1 MGKTLYEKIWDRHV
15 VEKREN
21 EPNLLYIDLHLIHE
35 VTSPQAFDGLKKEN
49 RTVRCPEL
57 TLATMDHSIPT
68 ENRGFP
74 FGDPV
79 AQLQVEALE
88 KNCKEF
94 QIPLFNLGSDRQ
106 GIVHVIA
113 PEQGLT
119 LPGQTMV
126 CGDSHASTHGAFGA
140 LAFGIGTSE
149 VEHVLAT
156 QCLQLVPSK
165 TLAIQF
171 TGQLAPGITSKDLIL
186 ALIGAYGNDFA
197 TGYVIEYRG
206 EPIKAMS
213 MEQRMTICNMSIEFG
228 ARAGLM
234 APDQVTFDYIKDK
247 PFAPKGADWE
257 RALEDWKELYSD
269 EEANFDNII
278 YFDVTQV
285 SPQVTWGTNPGQV
298 VSVKGEV
305 PNPEA
310 SSGFARSNVEN
321 ALDYMGLKPG
331 TKMEDIPINV
341 VFIGSCTNSRIED
354 LREAARVLKGY
365 EKSSDVRGIVVP
377 GSQQVKAQAET
388 EGLHHIFL
396 EAGLEWR
403 NSGCS
408 MCLGMND
415 DFVGPNERCAST
427 SNRNFEGRQGENAR
441 THLVSPAMAAA
452 AAVKGHF
459 YDIRDWEYKLQEVNS

>member
-15 VEKREN
+15 VESREN
-21 EPNLLYIDLHLIHE
+21 EPDLIYIDLHLIHE

-49 RTVRCPEL
+49 RTVRRPEL

-68 ENRGFP
+68 ENREFP
-74 FGDPV
+74 FQDPG

-94 QIPLFNLGSDRQ
+94 HIPLFNLGSDRQ

-171 TGQLAPGITSKDLIL
+171 TGELSPGITSKDLIL

-206 EPIKAMS
+206 DPIEAMS

-234 APDQVTFDYIKDK
+234 APDQATFDYIKDK
-247 PFAPKGADWE
+247 PFAPKGSDWE
-257 RALEDWKELYSD
+257 TALEDWRGLYSD
-269 EEANFDNII
+269 EEAGFDKVIH
-278 YFDVTQV
+278 FDVTQV

-305 PNPEA
+305 PSPEA
-310 SSGFARSNVEN
+310 YSGFSRSNVEN
-321 ALDYMGLKPG
+321 ALDYMGLKPA
-331 TKMEDIPINV
+331 TKMEDISIDV

-365 EKSSDVRGIVVP
+365 EKSPNLRGIVVP
-377 GSQQVKAQAET
+377 GSQQVKAQAEA

-459 YDIRDWEYKLQEVNS
+459 YDIRDWEYKLQEVHS